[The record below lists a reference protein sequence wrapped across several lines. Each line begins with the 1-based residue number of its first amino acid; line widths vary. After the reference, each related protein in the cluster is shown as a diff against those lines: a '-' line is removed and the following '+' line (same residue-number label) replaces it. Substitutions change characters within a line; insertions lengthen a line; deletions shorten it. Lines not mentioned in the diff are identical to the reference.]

1 MIAAA
6 AVESSDTIAN
16 PGASPTNPEDTIANP
31 GASPAN
37 PEDTIPNPEEHICSN
52 PEERLH

>member
-6 AVESSDTIAN
+6 AVESSDTIIAN

-37 PEDTIPNPEEHICSN
+37 PEDTIANPEEH
-52 PEERLH
+52 LH